1 MTNRHWPLFL
11 LLTICLLTACKQS
24 TVYYHNEDTPES
36 GWEKND
42 LLTFAVDRLDADATY
57 QEELAMRISNK
68 YPFMRLTLIVKQ
80 TVYPAGTTMT
90 DTLDCNLI
98 DERGN
103 AIGQGVSQYQYL
115 FPLKTLQL
123 HRGDSLHLSVRHD
136 MKREIL
142 PGITDVGVK
151 LSRQVPARVQTKEDK
166 QKEGKAPER

>member
-1 MTNRHWPLFL
+1 MTNRYYLLSVFL
-11 LLTICLLTACKQS
+11 LAILLLMSCKQS
-24 TVYYHNEDTPES
+24 TVYYHYENTPEG

-42 LLTFAVDRLDADATY
+42 VLSFDVNGINNDAQY
-57 QEELAMRISNK
+57 QEVLAMRISNK
-68 YPFMRLTLIVKQ
+68 YPFMRLTLIVEQ
-80 TVYPAGTTMT
+80 TVYPAGKTMT

-142 PGITDVGVK
+142 PGITGVGIRVK
-151 LSRQVPARVQTKEDK
+151 RGR
-166 QKEGKAPER
+166 

>member
-1 MTNRHWPLFL
+1 MTNRHWPYFIL
-11 LLTICLLTACKQS
+11 LAICLLTACKQS

-123 HRGDSLHLSVRHD
+123 HRGDSLHFSVRHD

-142 PGITDVGVK
+142 PGITSVGIRIK
-151 LSRQVPARVQTKEDK
+151 KEK
-166 QKEGKAPER
+166 

>member
-1 MTNRHWPLFL
+1 MTV
-11 LLTICLLTACKQS
+11 CLLTACKQS
-24 TVYYHNEDTPES
+24 TVYYHYEDISES

-42 LLTFAVDRLDADATY
+42 HIVFNVASLSTDATY

-68 YPFMRLTLIVKQ
+68 YPFMRLTLIVEQ
-80 TVYPAGTTMT
+80 TIYPAGVVTT

-115 FPLKTLQL
+115 FPLKKVQL
-123 HRGDSLHLSVRHD
+123 HCGDSLHLEVHHD

-142 PGITDVGVK
+142 PGITSVGIRIK
-151 LSRQVPARVQTKEDK
+151 RGS
-166 QKEGKAPER
+166 